1 MYLFVHFVRSVAAT
15 KETDVVQPVVFDQ
28 RHAPG
33 NDIDVVADRQVDE
46 AVQHLVRIFRQLAD
60 RLRLAHVVELSH
72 QRGIEVFGEKDE
84 VTLIVRYGIHEKFH
98 LFEHVIEPL
107 VRSHLPLDKT
117 DADGRLGRNDF
128 RSRLVID
135 IVPLQQGCIMFGFL
149 IVRQIIR
156 HHFTNMEIIRYL
168 KSQHRIINFSFTDLI
183 NIFLRAHR
191 IRIFMIIRDT
201 SAEHNRFQVQAFT
214 QFLPIII
221 HTPCQTQAPVI
232 GMDKDLYS
240 IQDIAFWIMRIK
252 GFVSSNKGVSM
263 VVLYLVVIDDDRQ
276 GAPHDLIIH
285 DRNHLP
291 FRENSD

>member
-1 MYLFVHFVRSVAAT
+1 MNFLICLIAT
-15 KETDVVQPVVFDQ
+15 VTATEKTDVIQPVVFDQ

-46 AVQHLVRIFRQLAD
+46 TIQHLVRVFRQLTD
-60 RLRLAHVVELSH
+60 RFRLAHMVELSH
-72 QRGIEVFGEKDE
+72 QRGIEVFGEKYE
-84 VTLIVRYGIHEKFH
+84 IALVIRYGIHEKFH
-98 LFEHVIEPL
+98 LFKHIIEPL
-107 VRSHLPLDKT
+107 VRPHLPLDKA
-117 DADGRLGRNDF
+117 DANGRLSRNYLW
-128 RSRLVID
+128 SRLIINV
-135 IVPLQQGCIMFGFL
+135 VPLQQSRIMFGFL